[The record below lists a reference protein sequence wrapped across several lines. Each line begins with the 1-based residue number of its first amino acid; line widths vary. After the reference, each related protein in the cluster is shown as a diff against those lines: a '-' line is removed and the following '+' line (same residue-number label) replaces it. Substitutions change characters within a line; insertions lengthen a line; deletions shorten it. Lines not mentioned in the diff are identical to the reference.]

1 MKKISTLIIVVIIT
15 LSCKSQNYSEKEMIE
30 QFAIDLFNDQIK
42 PETIVEKY
50 IYVSKELDTKIPY
63 EKREQGYAELI
74 KETRAG
80 KGVDG
85 VWVYPNIHLKA
96 IKKPKAYLYEEY
108 SNLISV
114 NINNIETIKDRVYVI
129 LNTKKTKILAY
140 ILLNETKNKIL
151 SLSLLGKDDTAYFI
165 QL

>member
-1 MKKISTLIIVVIIT
+1 MKKISILIIIT
-15 LSCKSQNYSEKEMIE
+15 ILSSSCKEETGKEMIE
-30 QFAIDLFNDQIK
+30 QFAIDLFNNQIK

-50 IYVSKELDTKIPY
+50 IYISKELDTKIPY
-63 EKREQGYAELI
+63 KKRKQGYAELI

-80 KGVDG
+80 KGIDG
-85 VWVYPNIHLKA
+85 VWVYPNIRLKA
-96 IKKPKAYLYEEY
+96 IKTPRAYLYEEY
-108 SNLISV
+108 NNLSTV
-114 NINNIETIKDRVYVI
+114 KINNIETIKDRVYVI

-151 SLSLLGKDDTAYFI
+151 SLSLLGKDNTAYFI

>member
-1 MKKISTLIIVVIIT
+1 MKKISILIIIT
-15 LSCKSQNYSEKEMIE
+15 ILSSSCKEETGKEMIE
-30 QFAIDLFNDQIK
+30 QFAIDLFNNQIK

-50 IYVSKELDTKIPY
+50 IYISKELDTKIPY
-63 EKREQGYAELI
+63 KKRKQGYTELI

-80 KGVDG
+80 KGIDG
-85 VWVYPNIHLKA
+85 VWVYPNIHLKS
-96 IKKPKAYLYEEY
+96 IKTPKAYLYEEY
-108 SNLISV
+108 SNLSIV
-114 NINNIETIKDRVYVI
+114 KINNIETIKDKVYVI

-151 SLSLLGKDDTAYFI
+151 SLSLLGKDNTAYFI